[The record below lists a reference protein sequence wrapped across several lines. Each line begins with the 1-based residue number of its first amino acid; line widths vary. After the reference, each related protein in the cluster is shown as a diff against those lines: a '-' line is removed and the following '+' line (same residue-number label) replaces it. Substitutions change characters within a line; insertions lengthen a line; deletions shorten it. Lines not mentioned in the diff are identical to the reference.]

1 MLWLAQLNIENVG
14 CLTYTLVEFHFIPL
28 LKIVRGELS
37 KISLSV
43 VPADSLLS
51 CKPLILYSPIL
62 EKTTMHLDF
71 WLFVLSAAAV

>member
-1 MLWLAQLNIENVG
+1 MNW
-14 CLTYTLVEFHFIPL
+14 IPL
-28 LKIVRGELS
+28 FLIVRGELS

-62 EKTTMHLDF
+62 EKTASITLTLDF